1 MFYKISIY
9 FELAY
14 KFSDNPGLYGN
25 CWDTFPLQTRFK
37 CQCQKGEET
46 KELGFDYY
54 ITLLLPVGCTP
65 WIKSTRKAWQVKTY
79 N

>member
-1 MFYKISIY
+1 MVIVGI
-9 FELAY
+9 
-14 KFSDNPGLYGN
+14 
-25 CWDTFPLQTRFK
+25 DTFPLQIRFK

-54 ITLLLPVGCTP
+54 ITLLLPAGCTP